1 MRIQLSRFDLEFI
14 YDHGRMVG
22 VFRVDGVRG
31 ARFGPQGT
39 NHALSQRPVL
49 LDLHESLSSVSLEIN
64 NLMLPNRS
72 AFFCNLA
79 TVLFIAR

>member
-1 MRIQLSRFDLEFI
+1 MRIQLSRFDLEFM
-14 YDHGRMVG
+14 YDHGRMVW

-31 ARFGPQGT
+31 RGLDSREQ